1 MELQFS
7 LCDHF
12 SVEKPYTLFQAVLRE
27 DAEDLAAA
35 VADHP
40 GLVVADLPGKTVLER
55 VGRIARQEVAEGHIS
70 DRDTTVVTA
79 IITVLSSSSLPSVML
94 PSPMHTIIQAAP
106 LPLSSPLLLLSL
118 SLLSPMPP

>member
-12 SVEKPYTLFQAVLRE
+12 SVEKPNTRLQAVLRE

-40 GLVVADLPGKTVLER
+40 GLVVADLPGKTVPER
-55 VGRIARQEVAEGHIS
+55 VGRVARQEVAEGHIS
-70 DRDTTVVTA
+70 MR
-79 IITVLSSSSLPSVML
+79 IPSC
-94 PSPMHTIIQAAP
+94 
-106 LPLSSPLLLLSL
+106 
-118 SLLSPMPP
+118 